1 MQRTGRQIRYLTRM
15 VQVQCLVLCLVI
27 SSPLGNGGCGTRLGG
42 SAEDVHLRILPRDFW
57 VVFEERFVGLGGV
70 DVLGVEESF
79 WRLAA
84 GGEVGGRDLRC
95 SLERCVFIAA
105 STLPSALIRSSRSV
119 S

>member
-1 MQRTGRQIRYLTRM
+1 M
-15 VQVQCLVLCLVI
+15 
-27 SSPLGNGGCGTRLGG
+27 
-42 SAEDVHLRILPRDFW
+42 RILPRGFW
-57 VVFEERFVGLGGV
+57 VVFKERFEGLGGV
-70 DVLGVEESF
+70 DVVGVEESF

-95 SLERCVFIAA
+95 LRECCVFIAA